1 MRGKRR
7 RSDNMAGII
16 NWDELWKARRAGYY
30 RRRAHEEDEDKK
42 LERTKKLKP
51 KTYNLKTLMGVKV

>member
-1 MRGKRR
+1 
-7 RSDNMAGII
+7 MAGII
-16 NWDELWKARRAGYY
+16 NWSELWKARRSGYY

-51 KTYNLKTLMGVKV
+51 ETYNLKPKNPKGVKV

>member
-1 MRGKRR
+1 MAEIRIVNWNELEKTR
-7 RSDNMAGII
+7 RS
-16 NWDELWKARRAGYY
+16 GYY

-51 KTYNLKTLMGVKV
+51 KTYNLKPKGVKV

>member
-1 MRGKRR
+1 
-7 RSDNMAGII
+7 MAGIGII
-16 NWDELWKARRAGYY
+16 NWNELEKARRSGYY

-51 KTYNLKTLMGVKV
+51 ETYNPKPKGVKI